1 VIGVKEV
8 QLSCRRRE
16 SHEGDAVCTNII
28 GNHPVV
34 VLLQQVAVLGVRK
47 DRRGRS
53 GRALITGKWRDS
65 GNGKGPI
72 LRGLASRAPY
82 LHNGSA
88 ATLADVMV
96 FYDMRFNIGFT
107 PQEKADLIAFLN
119 SLSAQ
124 DVMGLVTL
132 VPCAAQPPYAA
143 PLRASR

>member
-53 GRALITGKWRDS
+53 GRALITENGGIAEMGKVPFS
-65 GNGKGPI
+65 
-72 LRGLASRAPY
+72 
-82 LHNGSA
+82 
-88 ATLADVMV
+88 
-96 FYDMRFNIGFT
+96 
-107 PQEKADLIAFLN
+107 ADL
-119 SLSAQ
+119 Q
-124 DVMGLVTL
+124 
-132 VPCAAQPPYAA
+132 AAHLTFTTVLPRPW
-143 PLRASR
+143 RM